1 MTHFWNSG
9 TPIIS
14 RSISIREYINT
25 ELSRTVLMSKLRTA
39 GAERLPVVVCCNSPC
54 VTPAVPSHIVCR
66 ASVVSMATGDASFDV
81 DVTGIEVVV
90 TCGETFVDA
99 LVTNWPATEWVAAA
113 VVIETTGENDK
124 DTDVSATRVLADDVR
139 WSTGVERT
147 VVAAD
152 DCLLEAELTEVDFEE
167 YVELEDATVVGDI
180 FLLSADV

>member
-1 MTHFWNSG
+1 
-9 TPIIS
+9 
-14 RSISIREYINT
+14 
-25 ELSRTVLMSKLRTA
+25 MSKLRTV

-81 DVTGIEVVV
+81 DVTG
-90 TCGETFVDA
+90 CETFVDA
-99 LVTNWPATEWVAAA
+99 LVSNWPATEWVAAA
-113 VVIETTGENDK
+113 VVIETTGENDEGM
-124 DTDVSATRVLADDVR
+124 DVSATRVLADDVR
-139 WSTGVERT
+139 LSTGVERT

-152 DCLLEAELTEVDFEE
+152 DRLMEAELTEVDFEE